1 MSWKKNILQH
11 RTIRKI
17 IGFSFV
23 GVIATLVSMALI
35 YIMNEC
41 LHWNPYVSYIIST
54 VLSILLSYVL
64 NMLKVFSSRFSWKDL
79 GLYYLTYLS
88 SMVLGILLLRFYE
101 WLLPTWNA
109 TLLSYM
115 VIPITMVYNYFF
127 VAKLAKTNHYTNEQD
142 TKDIKE

>member
-1 MSWKKNILQH
+1 MRRWREIWQH
-11 RTIRKI
+11 KTVRKVV
-17 IGFSFV
+17 GFSFV
-23 GVIATLVSMALI
+23 GVVATLVSMTLI
-35 YIMNEC
+35 YVMNEW
-41 LHWNPYVSYIIST
+41 LLWNPYVSYFIST

-88 SMVLGILLLRFYE
+88 SMVLGMLILRFYE

-127 VAKLAKTNHYTNEQD
+127 VNKLAKTNHNKNEQD
-142 TKDIKE
+142 TSDIEK

>member
-1 MSWKKNILQH
+1 MRSWQEIWQH
-11 RTIRKI
+11 KIVRKVV
-17 IGFSFV
+17 GFSFV

-35 YIMNEC
+35 YVMNEW
-41 LHWNPYVSYIIST
+41 LYWNPYVSYIIST

-64 NMLKVFSSRFSWKDL
+64 NMLKIFSARFSWKDL
-79 GLYYLTYLS
+79 GLYYVTYLS
-88 SMVLGILLLRFYE
+88 SMVLGMVLLRFYE

-127 VAKLAKTNHYTNEQD
+127 VNKLAKKNHIKHEQD
-142 TKDIKE
+142 TKDI